1 MKDEN
6 IRAWV
11 TKYALSDGILVVDG
25 TVHHS
30 ISSTMLTWGGEFTSL
45 SAHGND
51 WHRTQE
57 AAITRAEEM
66 RKANIEYLRKRIA
79 KMEALQFHAVSD
91 VA

>member
-1 MKDEN
+1 MKNEN
-6 IRAWV
+6 VRVWI

-30 ISSTMLTWGGEFTSL
+30 TSSTMLTWGGEFNSRY
-45 SAHGND
+45 AHGNE

-57 AAITRAEEM
+57 AAIARAEEM
-66 RKANIEYLRKRIA
+66 RKAKIASLRRRIE